1 MSASGASCPS
11 CGART
16 SGRFCGAC
24 GASLG
29 GERCARCGRNR
40 SPGDRFCPGCGAP
53 AGAGRGSERGDRTG
67 WIAAG
72 AATLVLLG
80 VLIAFLAKREPV
92 GTNPVV
98 PTMVAPEAAG
108 GTPPDISNM
117 SPKERFDRLYNRVMA
132 ASESGDEAT
141 VSQFLPM
148 ATMAFQQLDTVDADA
163 RYHLAMMQMHT
174 GQAGAAAAQ
183 ADSILLAQPGHL
195 FGYMVRASV
204 SRWQKD
210 DAARG
215 KAEREFLSH
224 YDAELAAKRPEY
236 GEHARAVE
244 QFRQRILEASGS
256 GAPGKGTT

>member
-1 MSASGASCPS
+1 VA
-11 CGART
+11 
-16 SGRFCGAC
+16 
-24 GASLG
+24 
-29 GERCARCGRNR
+29 
-40 SPGDRFCPGCGAP
+40 
-53 AGAGRGSERGDRTG
+53 RGDRTG

-72 AATLVLLG
+72 AATLALLG
-80 VLIAFLAKREPV
+80 ILIAFLARREP
-92 GTNPVV
+92 GGSAPVV
-98 PTMVAPEAAG
+98 PTVGEPAAAA
-108 GTPPDISNM
+108 GTPPDISSM

-183 ADSILLAQPGHL
+183 ADSILLVLPGHL

-215 KAEREFLSH
+215 KAEQAFLSH
-224 YDAELAAKRPEY
+224 YDAEMAAKRPEY

-256 GAPGKGTT
+256 GAPGKGTM